1 MRVVIDTCVWVAAVR
16 SRRGAGFA
24 LLSELTYGRFFFG
37 ISVALFA
44 EYRSQLTKTHRN
56 GATPLTHAQIDAVLG
71 ALAHFGQEVPI
82 YFKLRP
88 NLRDENDNMVF
99 ECAANFGASAIVTY
113 NVKDFINPELRGYAI
128 DVVRPGPFLERLGSL
143 R

>member
-24 LLSELTYGRFFFG
+24 LLSELPYGRFSFG
-37 ISVALFA
+37 VSVALFA
-44 EYRSQLTKTHRN
+44 EYRSQLTKTHHD
-56 GATPLTHAQIDAVLG
+56 GDTPLMLRQIDAVLA

-88 NLRDENDNMVF
+88 NLRDENDDMVF

-113 NVKDFINPELRGYAI
+113 NVRDFLNPELKGYAI
-128 DVVRPGPFLERLGSL
+128 DAIRPGRFLELLGNL
-143 R
+143 P